1 MVMFCLMIK
10 RRINLMRLVLDFTLS
25 AIHVERRRYA
35 TLPYGMFLTRVFL
48 RALLP
53 MDGHSADNKCLT
65 TTMKTFLDLVDALS
79 LIEKEGGK
87 EREEEGRQEEGQ
99 KEK

>member
-1 MVMFCLMIK
+1 MSYHNHENIF
-10 RRINLMRLVLDFTLS
+10 RPGF
-25 AIHVERRRYA
+25 
-35 TLPYGMFLTRVFL
+35 
-48 RALLP
+48 
-53 MDGHSADNKCLT
+53 
-65 TTMKTFLDLVDALS
+65 DALS